1 MNTDLVWYVA
11 YGSNLSHER
20 FLCYI
25 RGGTPEGSDKAFE
38 GCRDTTLPREVK
50 PEILD
55 RELYFAEN
63 SKGWQGMGVSF
74 IRNES
79 SHTSKTYALKYLIT
93 REQLEDLAKQETST
107 RRTIVLDFDRTIE
120 EGFTIFRQAWYGK
133 LLFLGLDDDVPVFT
147 LTSGTDRQ
155 NITRPSDEYIRTI
168 ARGLEN
174 QHALSTAEI
183 AIYLAGRDGV
193 VPLEADEIH
202 NIIVNRDTSR
212 A

>member
-11 YGSNLSHER
+11 YGSNLSNER

-38 GCRDTTLPREVK
+38 GCRDTTLPRDVK

-79 SHTSKTYALKYLIT
+79 SNTSKTYVIKYLIT
-93 REQLEDLAKQETST
+93 REQLEDLAKQVQGEQSCLISSG
-107 RRTIVLDFDRTIE
+107 RLKKALPSLDRLGMANCCFWAWMTM
-120 EGFTIFRQAWYGK
+120 FRY
-133 LLFLGLDDDVPVFT
+133 LL
-147 LTSGTDRQ
+147 
-155 NITRPSDEYIRTI
+155 
-168 ARGLEN
+168 
-174 QHALSTAEI
+174 
-183 AIYLAGRDGV
+183 
-193 VPLEADEIH
+193 
-202 NIIVNRDTSR
+202 
-212 A
+212 